1 MTDAKTTVC
10 SDAGSGVTFMW
21 IEFLMPQDGIVFS
34 SKSTKSK
41 LHWKDLLACS
51 DGKWSSSPSRLPLAS
66 SGSFVVNQWK
76 KIENFTAFQTG
87 YGSFQGTIGYASLYD
102 TRRATVDLNF
112 FGYPKIR
119 VNKKE
124 ISPNIYILSGH
135 GAGGKI
141 YGEGRTRQGFHLF
154 KIVPYEGLKILIIA
168 ACSQLN
174 YSRATLLASLFNS
187 NTVVCILGYCYTY
200 SGGSKSGKVMEEF
213 VNLLESGITI
223 LEAWKAAND
232 KYHDPKLPISSF
244 PWAAVFRKSAIA
256 AVAADLEK
264 DAQFSGSDL
273 VYCSMFQPIIQPIEP
288 LPYISYM
295 FYSEKTSTEALI
307 IEEINDFEKNNTACS
322 TAHSLATGNSGET
335 ILVLRNT
342 LAIGKTKIDQLRAN
356 DVFVYKFC
364 VVRPDW
370 ECPLEISSVFVPRL
384 GLPVTKALVQFPFG
398 QDGDV
403 MRVKI
408 TEDCDRCIIL
418 LSFLQKALEYLKKAS
433 FLGNHPYRAGQ

>member
-1 MTDAKTTVC
+1 
-10 SDAGSGVTFMW
+10 
-21 IEFLMPQDGIVFS
+21 
-34 SKSTKSK
+34 
-41 LHWKDLLACS
+41 
-51 DGKWSSSPSRLPLAS
+51 
-66 SGSFVVNQWK
+66 
-76 KIENFTAFQTG
+76 
-87 YGSFQGTIGYASLYD
+87 
-102 TRRATVDLNF
+102 
-112 FGYPKIR
+112 
-119 VNKKE
+119 
-124 ISPNIYILSGH
+124 
-135 GAGGKI
+135 
-141 YGEGRTRQGFHLF
+141 
-154 KIVPYEGLKILIIA
+154 
-168 ACSQLN
+168 
-174 YSRATLLASLFNS
+174 
-187 NTVVCILGYCYTY
+187 
-200 SGGSKSGKVMEEF
+200 MEEF

-418 LSFLQKALEYLKKAS
+418 LSFLQKALEYLKKQA
-433 FLGNHPYRAGQ
+433 LGNHPTGQANEFDNPSDLVYHVLRGTEIDGKIKLPDGRMLQDEDLAKIDWIRDPCVLDLKIFPAMINPELVLDVC